1 MKDKKYHKVRD
12 HCHFTGE
19 YRGTAHSI
27 CNLKYSVPK
36 KIPIAFHDGS
46 NYDYHFIK
54 KQFPEEFKTQFTC
67 LGENTEKYITFIVPV
82 EKEVTR
88 VDINGDEVTKNI
100 SNILQFMDSTRF
112 MASSLSN
119 LVNNFAEE
127 IHKIKCKY
135 EHNDKKCESC
145 RVKHKYRDCFLEY
158 TNFKDDLIEY
168 KCLCCNKNYQQKFAE
183 NLKEWFFNTY
193 KFYNSDNNKFIL
205 LV

>member
-1 MKDKKYHKVRD
+1 
-12 HCHFTGE
+12 
-19 YRGTAHSI
+19 
-27 CNLKYSVPK
+27 
-36 KIPIAFHDGS
+36 
-46 NYDYHFIK
+46 
-54 KQFPEEFKTQFTC
+54 
-67 LGENTEKYITFIVPV
+67 
-82 EKEVTR
+82 
-88 VDINGDEVTKNI
+88 
-100 SNILQFMDSTRF
+100 MDSTRF

-145 RVKHKYRDCFLEY
+145 RFKHKYRDCFLEY

-183 NLKEWFFNTY
+183 NLKEWFFNRY